1 MDNNQHHTHHHHH
14 HHDDYASQFKRKS
27 LHSIEFRRKLDKW
40 LKLALFALAILM
52 ILLVAIAFI
61 FG

>member
-1 MDNNQHHTHHHHH
+1 MENNHHHHHHH

-27 LHSIEFRRKLDKW
+27 LNSIEFRRKLDKW

-52 ILLVAIAFI
+52 VLLVAIAFI

>member
-1 MDNNQHHTHHHHH
+1 MEHKHHR
-14 HHDDYASQFKRKS
+14 DDYASQFKRKG

-40 LKLALFALAILM
+40 MKIALFIVAIFM
-52 ILLVAIAFI
+52 VVLVAVAYV

>member
-1 MDNNQHHTHHHHH
+1 MSHEHHH

-27 LHSIEFRRKLDKW
+27 LNSIAFRRKLDKW
-40 LKLALFALAILM
+40 MKIALFIVAIFM
-52 ILLVAIAFI
+52 VVLVAVAYV